1 VNDLSVLRT
10 VKTANNFIGLSSI
23 IEGTRARA
31 QRSAVAYALR
41 GMGASWRYSSG
52 SSIRMDC
59 SAVWTGSRVRGIRE
73 GWDEWD
79 GRDVVAVA
87 GRSGMVA
94 RRIFISQGVVFSL
107 ELQQQIP

>member
-1 VNDLSVLRT
+1 
-10 VKTANNFIGLSSI
+10 
-23 IEGTRARA
+23 
-31 QRSAVAYALR
+31 
-41 GMGASWRYSSG
+41 MGG
-52 SSIRMDC
+52 

-94 RRIFISQGVVFSL
+94 RRIFISQGVVCSL
-107 ELQQQIP
+107 ELQQQMP